1 MHLAGIIGKPGLVIA
16 LLALAACSD
25 AAPPAH
31 LVIPGAD
38 PVRGRALIADYGC
51 GTCHFVDGVPG
62 ANGLV
67 APRLEDFA
75 NRTLLAGT
83 FPNVPRFLVP
93 WVMDPPD
100 LKPETAM
107 PDLGVSE
114 AQARDIA
121 SYLYTL
127 GSADVPPQQSA
138 AVSDADGQAYEVLR
152 GLQEQRLQEG
162 LGIEQAME
170 MLAGDAAR
178 AN

>member
-1 MHLAGIIGKPGLVIA
+1 MDLAKSGLLVVLI
-16 LLALAACSD
+16 ALAACSE

-31 LVIPGAD
+31 LAIPGAD
-38 PVRGRALIADYGC
+38 PERGRALIADYGC
-51 GTCHFVDGVPG
+51 GSCHFVDGVTG

-67 APRLEDFA
+67 APPLENFA

-93 WVMDPPD
+93 WLVDPPD

-107 PDLGVSE
+107 PNLGVTE

-127 GSADVPPQQSA
+127 GSDGVPPHAQA
-138 AVSDADGQAYEVLR
+138 AVTDVDGQAYEVLSR
-152 GLQEQRLQEG
+152 LQSERLQEG
-162 LGIEQAME
+162 LGIDRAME
-170 MLAGDAAR
+170 MLARD
-178 AN
+178 

>member
-1 MHLAGIIGKPGLVIA
+1 M
-16 LLALAACSD
+16 LLALAACSE
-25 AAPPAH
+25 AAPPTH
-31 LVIPGAD
+31 LAIPGAD
-38 PVRGRALIADYGC
+38 PDRGRALIADYGC
-51 GTCHFVDGVPG
+51 GSCHFVEGVTG

-67 APRLEDFA
+67 APPLENFA

-93 WVMDPPD
+93 WLIDPPD

-127 GSADVPPQQSA
+127 GSDDVPPQAKA
-138 AVSDADGQAYEVLR
+138 AVTDTDGQAYEVSS
-152 GLQEQRLQEG
+152 RLQKERLREG
-162 LGIEQAME
+162 LGIDRAME
-170 MLAGDAAR
+170 MLASD
-178 AN
+178 

>member
-1 MHLAGIIGKPGLVIA
+1 M

-25 AAPPAH
+25 SGPPAH

-38 PVRGRALIADYGC
+38 PERGRALIAEYGC
-51 GTCHFVDGVPG
+51 GTCHFVDGVTG

-67 APRLEDFA
+67 APPLEDFA

-83 FPNVPRFLVP
+83 FPNVPRYLVP
-93 WVMDPPD
+93 WLMDPAE

-107 PDLGVSE
+107 PDLGVSNT
-114 AQARDIA
+114 QARDIA

-127 GSADVPPQQSA
+127 GSDDVPPHAPA
-138 AVSDADGQAYEVLR
+138 AVTDADGQAYEVLS
-152 GLQEQRLQEG
+152 GLQKERLQEG

-170 MLAGDAAR
+170 LLAAR
-178 AN
+178 DSSD